1 MMMADMSSVMISSV
15 ECYTSLGVSHLA
27 EAVLKETRMTTIGII
42 GSGHVGSNLAEA
54 AIAHGYDVVLSNSQ
68 GPDTLTGLINDL
80 GSHARAATPA
90 EAAAEG
96 DFAIVAIPVTTIDQ
110 VPVEPLA
117 GKVVIATINYFPQRD
132 GHFPQIDNGTTTV
145 PGLLQ
150 AHLPTSRVVRAF
162 SMINAA
168 EMSGDGHP
176 EGDPKRRALA
186 LAGDDPAAKQLVARL
201 YNEFGFDAVDI
212 GGLDESW
219 RIDAGQPAFVVPQN
233 VAELKANVAKAKRGA

>member
-1 MMMADMSSVMISSV
+1 
-15 ECYTSLGVSHLA
+15 
-27 EAVLKETRMTTIGII
+27 MTTIGII
-42 GSGHVGSNLAEA
+42 GSGHVGSNLART

-68 GPDTLTGLINDL
+68 GPGTLVGLVKDL
-80 GSHARAATPA
+80 GPNARAAAPA

-96 DFAIVAIPVTTIDQ
+96 DFAIVAIPITTVDQ

-132 GHFPQIDNGTTTV
+132 GHFPEIDNGTTTV

-162 SMINAA
+162 SMINAG
-168 EMSGDGHP
+168 EMSSDGRP

-186 LAGDDPAAKQLVARL
+186 LAGDDPAAKQLVANL
-201 YNEFGFDAVDI
+201 YDEFGFDALDI
-212 GGLDESW
+212 GGLNESW
-219 RIDAGQPAFVVPQN
+219 RVDADQPAFVVPQN
-233 VAELKANVAKAKRGA
+233 LAELKANVAKAKRGA